1 MPTNPE
7 DWSSWNYPNYVPN
20 TPYKIFSP
28 NSWEELYNYYK
39 KENMSDK
46 KIYTD
51 LITLRKKIGGLKAEK
66 KGGVMFPVKSAKDL
80 MVKLRDA
87 ADELGMVM
95 AGSPIAVE
103 FQERA
108 LSLGF
113 TDEVT
118 TRTTFSEKTEDE
130 DASELVKTETKRT
143 ERPSTIVTCKM
154 TIRFMSDDGSF
165 EDFVGF
171 GQGGD
176 TQDKAGGKASTYAW
190 KDGVTKALS
199 LPDADMVDTD
209 DEQFPLEKP
218 EPVKEVTRPLRKVID
233 MFQAATTKAD
243 LEAARNEVK
252 KYPNWTPDE
261 RTQLNNENEKAKGR
275 VK

>member
-7 DWSSWNYPNYVPN
+7 DYTYPDNLSTFPSTNYLGFSSEMPDTEP
-20 TPYKIFSP
+20 
-28 NSWEELYNYYK
+28 
-39 KENMSDK
+39 K

-51 LITLRKKIGGLKAEK
+51 LIALRKKIGGLKAEK
-66 KGGVMFPVKSAKDL
+66 KGGVQFPVKSAKDL
-80 MVKLRDA
+80 MDKLRKA
-87 ADELGMVM
+87 ADELNMPM
-95 AGSPIAVE
+95 AGAPVAMEYS
-103 FQERA
+103 
-108 LSLGF
+108 
-113 TDEVT
+113 
-118 TRTTFSEKTEDE
+118 
-130 DASELVKTETKRT
+130 
-143 ERPSTIVTCKM
+143 ERPTRAADGTDKGTIVTCK
-154 TIRFMSDDGSF
+154 TTVRFMSDDGSYV
-165 EDFVGF
+165 DFTGF

-190 KDGVTKALS
+190 KDAVVKPLS

-233 MFQAATTKAD
+233 MFQAAATKAD

-252 KYPNWTPDE
+252 KYPNWSPGE